1 MPKVVVS
8 DNKGLVQETGKGVV
22 GLVQSKTVNA
32 VHASGDSIVSGAIK
46 IPKNSLITGIHS
58 VVTTSLAGGADAA
71 VTVKAGTGAGGNQL
85 ALAANLGAG
94 LAGAVAG
101 KGQSTNTEL
110 NTALAGNAVLV
121 LTAGTTYRSADTDVH
136 ITAQRAGA
144 DLTSGAI
151 QFTVEFI
158 TFS

>member
-1 MPKVVVS
+1 MPKVVIS

-32 VHASGDSIVSGAIK
+32 SWVAGAVIESGAIK
-46 IPKNSLITGIHS
+46 IPANSLITGIHS
-58 VVTTSLAGGADAA
+58 VVTTSLTGEAGA
-71 VTVKAGTGAGGNQL
+71 VNVKAGTAADGLEL
-85 ALAANLGAG
+85 AVAANLGAN
-94 LAGAVAG
+94 LAGAAAG

-110 NTALAGNAVLV
+110 NAALTGNAVLV
-121 LTAGTTYRSADTDVH
+121 LKPGTTYRSADTDVH
-136 ITAQRAGA
+136 ITATGNGN
-144 DLTSGAI
+144 LTAGAI

>member
-8 DNKGLVQETGKGVV
+8 DSKGLVQETGKGVV

-32 VHASGDSIVSGAIK
+32 SHSAGATIVSGAIK
-46 IPKNSLITGIHS
+46 IPANSLITGIHS
-58 VVTTSLAGGADAA
+58 VVTTSLAGVAGA
-71 VTVKAGTGAGGNQL
+71 VNVKAGTAAGGNQL
-85 ALAANLGAG
+85 AVAANLGANLG
-94 LAGAVAG
+94 GAAAG

-110 NTALAGNAVLV
+110 NTALEGAALLV
-121 LTAGTTYRSADTDVH
+121 LTAGTAYRSADTDVH
-136 ITAQRAGA
+136 ITATDAAG
-144 DLTSGAI
+144 DLTAGAI

>member
-1 MPKVVVS
+1 MPKVKVS
-8 DNKGLVQETGKGVV
+8 DAKGLVQETGKGVV
-22 GLVQSKTVNA
+22 GLIQSKTVS
-32 VHASGDSIVSGAIK
+32 ASQTGGETIVSGAIK
-46 IPKNSLITGIHS
+46 IPANSLITGIHS

-71 VTVKAGTGAGGNQL
+71 VTVKAGTAAGGDQL
-85 ALAANLGAG
+85 AAAKNLGAD
-94 LAGAVAG
+94 LAGAAAG

-110 NTALAGNAVLV
+110 NLALAGNALLVLV
-121 LTAGTTYRSADTDVH
+121 PGEAYRSDDTDVH

-144 DLTSGAI
+144 NLTAGTI

>member
-1 MPKVVVS
+1 MTKVVVS
-8 DNKGLVQETGKGVV
+8 DSKGLVQETGKGVV

-32 VHASGDSIVSGAIK
+32 VHSAGASIASGAIK
-46 IPKNSLITGIHS
+46 IPANSLITGIHS
-58 VVTTSLAGGADAA
+58 VVTTSLAGQAGAVNVIAGTAA
-71 VTVKAGTGAGGNQL
+71 GGDQLATVKK
-85 ALAANLGAG
+85 LGAN
-94 LAGAVAG
+94 LAGAAAG

-110 NTALAGNAVLV
+110 NTALAGAELLV

-136 ITAQRAGA
+136 ITATDAAGA
-144 DLTSGAI
+144 LTAGAI